1 MRASAS
7 FRCSRG
13 VIAAVCPKPN
23 SYLVKTD
30 DGRSF
35 RRNRSSIYVDKS
47 TPVVPRAVGK
57 PSHKNGS
64 HWREMLDIPRRQ
76 VLVPRVPVGRVVTF
90 EPFQQE
96 LRQAAQRDPTLTPT
110 VNSCQ
115 NAQSSVR
122 SQLASSRGYNAVR
135 NSWKS
140 LLNTK
145 LSPFNVGL
153 VPELN

>member
-115 NAQSSVR
+115 T
-122 SQLASSRGYNAVR
+122 LSRAFEANWPAAEVIMQYETRGKVYSIPN
-135 NSWKS
+135 
-140 LLNTK
+140 
-145 LSPFNVGL
+145 
-153 VPELN
+153 